1 MSTTTVRPI
10 EWETWALQEDADRRF
25 RRFTLRILAPVLLL
39 GLAVPFLQLAG
50 VQRGGGEAAGPRYA
64 ELISPPAAVPAAPEA
79 EEPKPREETPPKPQ
93 LTQEQK
99 VARARAKASKLL
111 SSFDEL
117 AELRDANAPKVD
129 QPLTA
134 SVITRRGAPGSP
146 SFASAA
152 AATSGGIGETGVVR
166 REESSTGLGERRTT
180 TVQSPVGSGADRALA
195 GQGGQHLAAGRTLE
209 EIQLVFD
216 RNKGSFYTLYNR
228 ALRERPD
235 MQGKVVVRMTIAP
248 SGAVTRCT
256 LVSSDL
262 NNPELERKLVARVL
276 LLQFP
281 PKDVGEI
288 TIDFPFT
295 LFPAA

>member
-1 MSTTTVRPI
+1 MGATTLRAI
-10 EWETWALQEDADRRF
+10 DWQTWALQEEADRRF
-25 RRFTLRILAPVLLL
+25 RRFVWRTVVPVMLL
-39 GLAVPFLQLAG
+39 GAAVPFLQLAG
-50 VQRGGGEAAGPRYA
+50 VQRGGGEAPGPRYA
-64 ELISPPAAVPAAPEA
+64 ELLNAPAAAPAAPAA
-79 EEPKPREETPPKPQ
+79 EEPKPQKESPSRPQ

-99 VARARAKASKLL
+99 VAKARAKASKLL
-111 SSFDEL
+111 SSLDEL
-117 AELRDANAPKVD
+117 AELRDMTAPKVD

-134 SVITRRGAPGSP
+134 NVITRRASGNSP

-152 AATSGGIGETGVVR
+152 TATSGGIGETGVVR
-166 REESSTGLGERRTT
+166 RESSTGLGERRTA
-180 TVQSPVGSGADRALA
+180 TVNSPVGSGADRALA
-195 GQGGQHLAAGRTLE
+195 GQGGKHMLAGRTLE

-235 MQGKVVVRMTIAP
+235 MQGKVVVRITIAP
-248 SGAVTRCT
+248 SGQVTNCT

-262 NNPELERKLVARVL
+262 NHPELERKLVARVL

-281 PKDVGEI
+281 PKDVGAI

-295 LFPAA
+295 LFPAN

>member
-1 MSTTTVRPI
+1 MGATSLRPI
-10 EWETWALQEDADRRF
+10 EWQTWALQEEADRRF
-25 RRFTLRILAPVLLL
+25 RRFAVRIVLPVLLL

-50 VQRGGGEAAGPRYA
+50 VQRGGGEPEGPRYA
-64 ELISPPAAVPAAPEA
+64 ELLSPPAAAPPTAAPE
-79 EEPKPREETPPKPQ
+79 EPSPQKEAPTKPQ

-111 SSFDEL
+111 SSLDEL
-117 AELRDANAPKVD
+117 AELRDATAPKVD
-129 QPLTA
+129 QPLSA
-134 SVITRRGAPGSP
+134 NVITRRSNDGSP
-146 SFASAA
+146 SFASGAT
-152 AATSGGIGETGVVR
+152 ATSGGIGETGVVR
-166 REESSTGLGERRTT
+166 RESSTGLGERRTT
-180 TVQSPVGSGADRALA
+180 TVKSPVGSGADRALA
-195 GQGGQHLAAGRTLE
+195 GQGGQHLLAGRTLE

-262 NNPELERKLVARVL
+262 NHPELERKLVARVL

-295 LFPAA
+295 LFPAT